1 MFIPNLSFQ
10 TILARAVVLL
20 TALPVHEA
28 AHAWVAY
35 KMGDNTARY
44 RNRLTLNPF
53 DHIDPIGA
61 VMILLFGIGFARPV
75 PVNYSA
81 FYDRKKG
88 IVATN
93 LAGPLSN
100 VFLAWIAL
108 ILAKVMMVVYAF
120 THMRLANGAADVFLI
135 MVSTN
140 LSLAVFNL
148 LPIPPLDG
156 WHALQPFIPYQW
168 AWKIQMYERQLVWG
182 VLLLVWLGAFDGII
196 GMLVGILYRLV
207 SAGTFF
213 VDFIFG
219 ALI

>member
-88 IVATN
+88 IVLTN

-100 VFLAWIAL
+100 VLLAWISL
-108 ILAKVMMVVYAF
+108 ILAKVMMIVYAF
-120 THMRLANGAADVFLI
+120 TNMRLAGGATDVFLI

-168 AWKIQMYERQLVWG
+168 AWKIQMYEHQIVWG

-196 GMLVGILYRLV
+196 GALVGLLYRLV
-207 SAGTFF
+207 SMGTFF
-213 VDFIFG
+213 VDLIFG